1 MKISRPQESCDSL
14 GMLGKLEFELPGP
27 RENRKIFVG
36 GLKDD

>member
-1 MKISRPQESCDSL
+1 VKMSRPRESCDSL
-14 GMLGKLEFELPGP
+14 EILGKLEFELAGP

>member
-1 MKISRPQESCDSL
+1 MKISRPQEFCDSL
-14 GMLGKLEFELPGP
+14 GLLGKLEFELAGP